1 MCIRDRS
8 RDAVREL
15 SVQYGC
21 LHIEASA
28 KLRLNI
34 DSIFRCLLMKE
45 APPPRLSQQQDVRR
59 RWPEEADTVKPT
71 FLCVRNKLALTV
83 TVTVMWCVRD
93 VRVTVTVFVTV
104 RCP

>member
-1 MCIRDRS
+1 MSLQDGDLGCSTGLQKFSVILVGNKADLPAKERVS

-71 FLCVRNKLALTV
+71 FLCVRNK
-83 TVTVMWCVRD
+83 
-93 VRVTVTVFVTV
+93 
-104 RCP
+104 